1 MEAYPLPEFNIELH
15 VTPSIG
21 VLLVCGRIR
30 GSLSYYAVLL
40 ILQAGPEK
48 GLVVVDPHNGSYLA
62 VASVSTGC
70 SLVSCL
76 VEQSLPPYNTAGT
89 GAGLAGIIAM
99 EQAPGEKDHAGQ
111 RPLSSTLPMTRP
123 SRFAEANH
131 RPVSSRPRSRSPLEK
146 EPPGHGERAKD
157 LLGGE
162 HGSAWDMLRWANA
175 VLERSPDASAAASAA
190 VAAASA
196 TRSNGGI
203 AGTKAGSSPLPS
215 PTSREFTK

>member
-62 VASVSTGC
+62 VVSVSTGC

-76 VEQSLPPYNTAGT
+76 VEQSLPPYNTAG
-89 GAGLAGIIAM
+89 
-99 EQAPGEKDHAGQ
+99 PGWY
-111 RPLSSTLPMTRP
+111 
-123 SRFAEANH
+123 H
-131 RPVSSRPRSRSPLEK
+131 RYGTSSRREGPRRAAPVIFH
-146 EPPGHGERAKD
+146 PPDDTAI
-157 LLGGE
+157 
-162 HGSAWDMLRWANA
+162 A
-175 VLERSPDASAAASAA
+175 VR
-190 VAAASA
+190 
-196 TRSNGGI
+196 
-203 AGTKAGSSPLPS
+203 
-215 PTSREFTK
+215 